1 VNWITANNQCKSL
14 HHDAN
19 LVDLNNQSKIEA
31 VIKHFAENPI
41 YQKKIEFHGRLEEN
55 SITIKNLKKDKCRLN
70 NKDSLSK
77 LTCPSVVSEG
87 DQIFC
92 INDCE
97 RELYYICSY
106 DSTKKSDK
114 DDTFVY
120 SDTLQDYQQDPK
132 MSYVMNSF
140 LAVAYGLDRIHQ
152 KVLIKFFTKFKFN
165 QIEFKH
171 LFLTSYVKVKVE
183 FVII

>member
-1 VNWITANNQCKSL
+1 MNWITASNQCKSL

-19 LVDLNNQSKIEA
+19 LVDLNNQSKIQV
-31 VIKHFAENPI
+31 VIKHLAENPI
-41 YQKKIEFHGRLEEN
+41 YQKKVEFHGRLAEN
-55 SITIKNLKKDKCRLN
+55 SITNLKIDKCIYN
-70 NKDSLSK
+70 KKDSLSK
-77 LTCPSVVSEG
+77 LTCPNVVSEG

-97 RELYYICSY
+97 RELYYICNY
-106 DSTKKSDK
+106 DTTKKSDK
-114 DDTFVY
+114 DDIYVY

-140 LAVAYGLDRIHQ
+140 LAVAYGLDKIHQ
-152 KVLIKFFTKFKFN
+152 KVLIKFFSKFKFS

-171 LFLTSYVKVKVE
+171 LFLNSYVKVKVE